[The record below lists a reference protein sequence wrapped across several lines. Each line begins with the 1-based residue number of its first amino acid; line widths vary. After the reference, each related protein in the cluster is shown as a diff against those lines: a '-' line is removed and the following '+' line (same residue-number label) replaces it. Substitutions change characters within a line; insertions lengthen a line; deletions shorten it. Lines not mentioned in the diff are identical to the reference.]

1 MAKLSDPRGFRKTVA
16 GVCMIAAPALVVVSQ
31 VIHPREFSDEA
42 KWLAEVSANADRQYW
57 AHLLGLFALA
67 LAIPGILGAM
77 HMLKER
83 RPALGHIGAGLAL
96 FGTVSL
102 AAVVGTEFVVWQA
115 AKAPATD
122 AAAMTSL
129 IGRII
134 DSPGMILLYVLAL
147 TFPLGLLVLGIG
159 LYLARAAATWE
170 AVLVALPFTVGI
182 VSEIAYGP
190 RIIPIVASVLFL
202 IGLGSIG
209 RRVLTESDEE
219 WEHTPEIGGMRPAT
233 GSTEYRL
240 PAK

>member
-1 MAKLSDPRGFRKTVA
+1 MASLSDPRGFRKTVA

-31 VIHPREFSDEA
+31 IIHPREFSDEA
-42 KWLAEVSANADRQYW
+42 KWLAEISSNTGRQYW
-57 AHLLGLFALA
+57 AHLLGLFAVA

-83 RPALGHIGAGLAL
+83 RPALGHVGAGLAL
-96 FGTVSL
+96 FGVVSL

-122 AAAMTSL
+122 TAAMTSL

-134 DSPGMILLYVLAL
+134 DSPGMILLYLLAL

-159 LYLARAAATWE
+159 LYLARAAAAWE
-170 AVLVALPFTVGI
+170 AALVAIPLAVGI

-190 RIIPIVASVLFL
+190 RLIPIVTSILFL

-233 GSTEYRL
+233 GST
-240 PAK
+240 

>member
-1 MAKLSDPRGFRKTVA
+1 MAKLSNPRGFQKTVA

-31 VIHPREFSDEA
+31 IIHPREFSDEA
-42 KWLAEVSANADRQYW
+42 KWLAEISSNTCRQYW
-57 AHLLGLFALA
+57 AHLLGLLALA
-67 LAIPGILGAM
+67 LAIPAILGAM
-77 HMLKER
+77 HMLNAGR
-83 RPALGHIGAGLAL
+83 AALGHVGAGLAL
-96 FGTVSL
+96 FGVVSL

-122 AAAMTSL
+122 TAAMTSL

-134 DSPGMILLYVLAL
+134 DSPGMILLYLLAL
-147 TFPLGLLVLGIG
+147 AFPLGVLVLGIG
-159 LYLARAAATWE
+159 LYLARAAAAWE
-170 AVLVALPFTVGI
+170 AALVAIPFAVGI

-190 RIIPIVASVLFL
+190 RIIPIVTSILFL

-233 GSTEYRL
+233 GSTQ
-240 PAK
+240 

>member
-1 MAKLSDPRGFRKTVA
+1 MAKLSNPRGFQKTVA

-31 VIHPREFSDEA
+31 IIHPREFSDEA
-42 KWLAEVSANADRQYW
+42 KWLAEISSNTGRQYW
-57 AHLLGLFALA
+57 AHLLGLLALA
-67 LAIPGILGAM
+67 LAIPAILGAM
-77 HMLKER
+77 HMLNAR
-83 RPALGHIGAGLAL
+83 RPALGHVGAGLAL
-96 FGTVSL
+96 FGVVSL

-122 AAAMTSL
+122 TAAMTSL

-134 DSPGMILLYVLAL
+134 DSPGMILLYLLAL
-147 TFPLGLLVLGIG
+147 AFPLGVLVLGIG
-159 LYLARAAATWE
+159 LYLARAAAAWE
-170 AVLVALPFTVGI
+170 ASLVAIPFAVGI

-190 RIIPIVASVLFL
+190 RIIPIVTSILFL

-233 GSTEYRL
+233 GSTQ
-240 PAK
+240 